1 MNAKAA
7 MGLALIVVVVTLATA
22 MQPLGT
28 DLYLAALPAIRNEY
42 AAKVGVVQLT
52 LAVLVFSFGLSQ
64 LLWGPAADRFGRRP
78 VLLTGFLLYTAGAAL
93 GALAPGIE
101 VLIAARAMQGLG
113 IAATMVCGRAIVRDL
128 FEQQRGTHVMTM
140 AMSMLAFLTM
150 LIPVTG
156 ALLTEALGWRSTL
169 WSMALCGVGG
179 AVLVLLRVPETAP
192 ALKPDALRLRPLFAG
207 YARIARNPAFRS
219 WTLLNSFGY
228 AANFGFFSSSAYLFI
243 ETFGVTRVGFGL
255 VIGGAS
261 ITYLIGTMLC
271 RRWIAADGIVAS
283 VRRAGFL
290 SLAAATL
297 LIVPQ
302 LADAHSPVT
311 LTAGLWLMLLAYG
324 IHQPCG
330 HVGMAT
336 PFPLQAGAAS
346 ALGGFVFA
354 AAAFLC
360 GTWMGLLYR
369 SGSAAV
375 LSLTTG
381 VLAASTGVIALT
393 LVQRHGRVQPCG
405 PPHPESSILHFKG
418 PS

>member
-1 MNAKAA
+1 
-7 MGLALIVVVVTLATA
+7 MGPALVVLVVTLATGV
-22 MQPLGT
+22 QPLGT

-42 AAKVGVVQLT
+42 AAPVGMVQLT

-78 VLLTGFLLYTAGAAL
+78 VLVAGFLLYAAGAGL

-101 VLIAARAMQGLG
+101 VLIAARALQGLG

-128 FEQQRGTHVMTM
+128 FEQQRGTHVMTV
-140 AMSMLAFLTM
+140 AMSGLACMTM
-150 LIPVTG
+150 VIPVGG
-156 ALLTEALGWRSTL
+156 ALLAQALGWRSTL
-169 WSMALCGVGG
+169 WTMALCGLAGV
-179 AVLVLLRVPETAP
+179 VLVLLRVPETAR
-192 ALKPDALRLRPLFAG
+192 ALKPDALQLRPLFAG
-207 YARIARNPAFRS
+207 YAAIARNPAFRS
-219 WTLLNSFGY
+219 WTLLNSCGY

-243 ETFGVTRVGFGL
+243 ETFGVSRVAFGL

-261 ITYLIGTMLC
+261 VTYLAGTFLC
-271 RRWIAADGIVAS
+271 RRWIAAHGIVTS

-290 SLAAATL
+290 SLAAAAL

-302 LADAHSPVT
+302 LAGAHNAAT

-346 ALGGFVFA
+346 ALGGFIFA
-354 AAAFLC
+354 AAAFAC
-360 GTWMGLLYR
+360 GTWMGVMYR
-369 SGSAAV
+369 DGSAAV
-375 LSLTTG
+375 LALTTG
-381 VLAASTGVIALT
+381 VLVAGTGWIALT
-393 LVQRHGRVQPCG
+393 LVQRHGQPAVAQ
-405 PPHPESSILHFKG
+405 PATP
-418 PS
+418 

>member
-1 MNAKAA
+1 MNPKAA
-7 MGLALIVVVVTLATA
+7 MGPALIVVVVTLATA

-28 DLYLAALPAIRNEY
+28 DLYLAALPAIRNEF
-42 AAKVGVVQLT
+42 AAQVGVVQLT
-52 LAVLVFSFGLSQ
+52 LAVVVFSFGLSQ
-64 LLWGPAADRFGRRP
+64 LIWGPVSDRFGRRP
-78 VLLTGFLLYTAGAAL
+78 VLCAGFALYAAGAAL
-93 GALAPGIE
+93 GALAPDIF
-101 VLIAARAMQGLG
+101 VLIGARALQGLG

-128 FEQQRGTHVMTM
+128 FEQQRGTHVMTI
-140 AMSMLAFLTM
+140 AMSMLACLTM
-150 LIPVTG
+150 LVPVTG

-169 WSMALCGVGG
+169 WTMALCGLGG
-179 AVLVLLRVPETAP
+179 AALVLMRVPETAR
-192 ALKPDALRLRPLFAG
+192 ALKPDALRLRPLFKG
-207 YARIARNPAFRS
+207 YAFIVRNPAFRS

-243 ETFGVTRVGFGL
+243 ETFGVKRITFGL

-261 ITYLIGTMLC
+261 VTYLIGTVLC
-271 RRWIAADGIVAS
+271 RRWIAAHGIKTS

-290 SLAAATL
+290 SLTAAGL
-297 LIVPQ
+297 FIVPQ
-302 LADAHSPVT
+302 LSDAYSPIT
-311 LTAGLWLMLLAYG
+311 LTAALWLMLLAYG

-354 AAAFLC
+354 VAAFLC

-381 VLAASTGVIALT
+381 VLAACTGMIALT
-393 LVQRHGRVQPCG
+393 LVQRNG
-405 PPHPESSILHFKG
+405 HPESIRPATS
-418 PS
+418 